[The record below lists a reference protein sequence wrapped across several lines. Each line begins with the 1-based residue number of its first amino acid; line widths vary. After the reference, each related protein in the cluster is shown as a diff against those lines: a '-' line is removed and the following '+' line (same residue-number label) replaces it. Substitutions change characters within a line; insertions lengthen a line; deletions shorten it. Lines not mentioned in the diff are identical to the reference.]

1 MISEKQ
7 YSQQEELKKNR
18 REAFKRAGILTD
30 EEFHK
35 LTTSERLEYVEKQNE

>member
-1 MISEKQ
+1 MISGKQ

-30 EEFHK
+30 EEFYR
-35 LTTSERLEYVEKQNE
+35 LTTSERLEYVKK